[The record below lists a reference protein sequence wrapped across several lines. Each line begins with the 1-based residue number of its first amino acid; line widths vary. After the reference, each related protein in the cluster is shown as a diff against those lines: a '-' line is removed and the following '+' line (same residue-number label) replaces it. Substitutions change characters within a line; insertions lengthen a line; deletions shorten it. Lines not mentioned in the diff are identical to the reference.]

1 MKPGLQRRTLLSA
14 STLVLLLGPQ
24 HLAHG
29 AQVFAVRLWPA
40 EDYTRITIESD
51 SPLNT
56 TQRFVND
63 PPRMEVDLQGL
74 DLLPSLSTLVGKLR
88 SDDPNIAG
96 MRVSQHGTGVVRLVI
111 DLKQPIAPQ
120 SFSLKPTAP
129 YQHRWV
135 LDLYPVTPPD
145 PLAQLIEQRLA
156 DLEQRVGNVGN
167 ETNTDPLGD
176 LLAQRGQLPK
186 VPKSLPQTP
195 TGKPQSAG
203 SSISERLIV
212 VMLDPGHGGEDPGAI
227 GPGGTHEKLVVLQIA
242 ERLRER
248 INRTRVNG
256 LPMRAV
262 MTRDGDHFVPLNERV
277 RKAQRVNADLFISIH
292 ADAFYSPRPQGASIF
307 ALSTRG
313 ATSAA
318 ARWMANKENASDQI
332 GGINVKVKDN
342 SIRSALI
349 DMSTTAQIKD
359 SLKVG
364 SAMLGEVGK
373 VGRLHKPRVEQ
384 ANFAVL
390 RAPEIPSVLV
400 ETAFISNPDEE
411 KRLRS
416 TAYQNQL
423 ADALLRGVV
432 RYFSQHPP
440 LVKRRGT

>member
-1 MKPGLQRRTLLSA
+1 
-14 STLVLLLGPQ
+14 
-24 HLAHG
+24 
-29 AQVFAVRLWPA
+29 
-40 EDYTRITIESD
+40 
-51 SPLNT
+51 
-56 TQRFVND
+56 
-63 PPRMEVDLQGL
+63 
-74 DLLPSLSTLVGKLR
+74 
-88 SDDPNIAG
+88 
-96 MRVSQHGTGVVRLVI
+96 VVV
-111 DLKQPIAPQ
+111 
-120 SFSLKPTAP
+120 
-129 YQHRWV
+129 
-135 LDLYPVTPPD
+135 
-145 PLAQLIEQRLA
+145 
-156 DLEQRVGNVGN
+156 
-167 ETNTDPLGD
+167 
-176 LLAQRGQLPK
+176 
-186 VPKSLPQTP
+186 
-195 TGKPQSAG
+195 
-203 SSISERLIV
+203 
-212 VMLDPGHGGEDPGAI
+212 LDPGHGGEDPGAI
-227 GPGGTHEKLVVLQIA
+227 GPGGTHEKVVVLQIA

-292 ADAFYSPRPQGASIF
+292 ADAFYSPRPQGASIY

-332 GGINVKVKDN
+332 GGINIKVKDN

-364 SAMLGEVGK
+364 SAMLGEVGR
-373 VGRLHKPRVEQ
+373 VGKLHKARVEQ

-390 RAPEIPSVLV
+390 RAPDIPSVLV

-411 KRLRS
+411 RRLRS

-432 RYFSQHPP
+432 RYFTKNPP

>member
-1 MKPGLQRRTLLSA
+1 
-14 STLVLLLGPQ
+14 
-24 HLAHG
+24 
-29 AQVFAVRLWPA
+29 
-40 EDYTRITIESD
+40 
-51 SPLNT
+51 
-56 TQRFVND
+56 
-63 PPRMEVDLQGL
+63 
-74 DLLPSLSTLVGKLR
+74 
-88 SDDPNIAG
+88 
-96 MRVSQHGTGVVRLVI
+96 
-111 DLKQPIAPQ
+111 
-120 SFSLKPTAP
+120 
-129 YQHRWV
+129 
-135 LDLYPVTPPD
+135 
-145 PLAQLIEQRLA
+145 LAQLIEQRLA
-156 DLEQRVGNVGN
+156 DLERRVGNAGD
-167 ETNTDPLGD
+167 TPSTDPLGD

-186 VPKSLPQTP
+186 APQTP
-195 TGKPQSAG
+195 SATPSKPTHRGGASMG
-203 SSISERLIV
+203 ERLIV
-212 VMLDPGHGGEDPGAI
+212 VALDPGHGGEDPGAI
-227 GPGGTHEKLVVLQIA
+227 GPGGTFEKNVVLQIA
-242 ERLRER
+242 QRLRDR
-248 INRTRVNG
+248 INNTRVHG
-256 LPMRAV
+256 LPMRAF
-262 MTRDGDHFVPLNERV
+262 MTRDGDFFVPLHERV

-318 ARWMANKENASDQI
+318 ARWMANKENSSDQI

-390 RAPEIPSVLV
+390 RAPNIPSVLV

-432 RYFSQHPP
+432 RYFTQHPP
-440 LVKRRGT
+440 LV